1 MDVKKTYNN
10 QGADYLDILPGK
22 LNIEEISSC
31 VKSPDCGAISMF
43 IGTTRDNFNELK
55 VVSLHYEAYKS
66 MALKVF
72 KDICNNLRE
81 TWPDIVN
88 VAIYHRLGNV
98 PVSEASVVIAIS
110 SPHRQTAL
118 SAVEHAINK
127 LKEMA
132 PIWKKEEYAPGT
144 HTDAQWKENSE
155 LPPPKQEHL
164 SELDPSMI
172 QINSSHEEVF
182 SNIKAFMA
190 YRKKMNNKDNMKT
203 YCLRKAEE
211 RPEYSCC
218 RVDAVGR
225 RVISTQAEIQY
236 RKEHYDETP
245 GADGNSGKTKTKR
258 SASSKEASSRQLMQ
272 GQCIQSNKTGPD
284 PIQLRQSNTAI
295 PVYPPGS
302 DSPDTQRYLL
312 QQSRTTQ
319 VPYDDPNIPFG
330 ISERLSLIEHHVG
343 IKPSGPNG
351 DLKYE
356 PLSNLTCPVIS
367 SHDRK
372 PQHVKPRVFSI
383 EDIDEKLMYL
393 KSQLSLAGND
403 DQSGDSDS

>member
-1 MDVKKTYNN
+1 
-10 QGADYLDILPGK
+10 
-22 LNIEEISSC
+22 
-31 VKSPDCGAISMF
+31 
-43 IGTTRDNFNELK
+43 
-55 VVSLHYEAYKS
+55 

-245 GADGNSGKTKTKR
+245 GTDCNSNSGKTKTKR
-258 SASSKEASSRQLMQ
+258 SASSKEASSRQLIQ
-272 GQCIQSNKTGPD
+272 GQC
-284 PIQLRQSNTAI
+284 RQSNTT
-295 PVYPPGS
+295 GS
-302 DSPDTQRYLL
+302 DSPDTQRHLL
-312 QQSRTTQ
+312 QQSTTTP
-319 VPYDDPNIPFG
+319 VTHDDPNIPFG

-351 DLKYE
+351 DLYVRLKQIEDKIIQIEDDCEEYLRQKNYFRKYE

-372 PQHVKPRVFSI
+372 TQHVKPRVFSI